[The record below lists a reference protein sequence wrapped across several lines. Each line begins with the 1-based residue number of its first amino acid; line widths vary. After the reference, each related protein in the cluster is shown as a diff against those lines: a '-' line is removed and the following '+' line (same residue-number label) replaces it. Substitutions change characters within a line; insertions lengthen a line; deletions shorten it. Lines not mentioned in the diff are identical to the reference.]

1 MEAGGEYANRKLS
14 INYKYFISSC
24 KGRRIVSS
32 SMGAKYKYELQQLL
46 SVIDSIQYKGRVQ
59 KRTVD

>member
-1 MEAGGEYANRKLS
+1 MQTENYQSIINISYRAVKEGGLCLVQR
-14 INYKYFISSC
+14 
-24 KGRRIVSS
+24 
-32 SMGAKYKYELQQLL
+32 GAKYELQQLL